1 MNYYEALGVEKTA
14 SQEEIKAA
22 FRKIAFENH
31 PDRTNGDPGRTE
43 LFKKA
48 NEAYSVLSDE
58 EKRKEYDLSHQKER
72 IMEDFFKKGPGRPGS
87 MSEDILREMFRDM
100 AGATYAQDFVQ
111 NGGMSQE
118 ISFEQKISLK
128 DVING
133 LQTKRKIGVK
143 YTCGTC
149 AGMRVN
155 TQKKVGSCQTCN
167 GTGIVEKSINHS
179 IFGERI
185 MRVACDSC
193 RGMKIQYE
201 NCETCLGQGF
211 ETIEQEVQLNIPCGF
226 MGGMVQL
233 TARHPTNENK
243 IAKIIAGIK
252 VEIPADCS
260 LDQSQNVIKNIEVK
274 YSDMLLGV
282 TSFEV
287 ELPEGSKVK
296 LKIPP
301 GTSEMAKL
309 RLAGKGLP
317 IGINGNVRTDLLV
330 KLTPYYPK
338 ELTPEQRELL
348 EKLQTAGL

>member
-1 MNYYEALGVEKTA
+1 MNHYETLGVEKTA

-31 PDRTNGDPGRTE
+31 PDRTNGDQEKTE

-48 NEAYSVLSDE
+48 NEAYAVLSDQ
-58 EKRKEYDLSHQKER
+58 EKRKEYDLSDQKER
-72 IMEDFFKKGPGRPGS
+72 IMEDFFRKGPGKPGA
-87 MSEDILREMFRDM
+87 MHEDILREMFKDM
-100 AGATYAQDFVQ
+100 TGASYTQDFNQ
-111 NGGMSQE
+111 QTRPQE

-128 DVING
+128 DVIHG

-149 AGMRVN
+149 AGLRVN
-155 TQKKVGSCQTCN
+155 TQKKVGSCQACN
-167 GTGIVEKSINHS
+167 GIGSVEKNINHP
-179 IFGERI
+179 IFGARSVRAICE
-185 MRVACDSC
+185 SC

-243 IAKIIAGIK
+243 ITKILAGIK
-252 VEIPADCS
+252 VEVPEDCS
-260 LDQSQNVIKNIEVK
+260 LDSSQNIIKNIEVK
-274 YSDMLLGV
+274 YSDMLLGM

-301 GTSEMAKL
+301 GTNEASKL

-317 IGINGNVRTDLLV
+317 VGINSNVRTDLLV
-330 KLTPYYPK
+330 KLTPLYPK

-348 EKLQTAGL
+348 EKLQTTGL